1 MKKII
6 SLMLVVLLL
15 FTLVGCNQNEQMDE
29 MAKKIAQLEQA
40 LQNQADVNDELSTEL
55 DEQKAANDW
64 LGQLLLTQQGLLDE
78 QQGVIDKQQTQ
89 IGRAEEAIDN
99 LLGKPI
105 EFTESAPV
113 YGPREDE
120 VELKK
125 FFGYHPSQMDDF
137 KNYYETEFREVFDE
151 EFYLLENTNFVGGAS
166 HSFYFYAEENDGE
179 YVNPMIREEY
189 YVYDVALKEYADH
202 WTRDEDMDGG
212 AATVHFDVYL
222 APFPGLHFQIDL
234 AWHLDLYFGKETVGE
249 KEITY
254 FNIYLGN
261 QFAVCI
267 GTCYYKSYAPLTA
280 RWFEKYIM
288 NNLFKMED

>member
-6 SLMLVVLLL
+6 SLMLVLMLT
-15 FTLVGCNQNEQMDE
+15 FMLVGCNQNEQMDE
-29 MAKKIAQLEQA
+29 MAQKIAQLEQA
-40 LQNQADVNDELSTEL
+40 LQNQADVNDELNEL
-55 DEQKAANDW
+55 I
-64 LGQLLLTQQGLLDE
+64 LTQQGLLDE

-99 LLGKPI
+99 FLGKPI

-113 YGPREDE
+113 YGPREGE
-120 VELKK
+120 IELKK

-189 YVYDVALKEYADH
+189 YVYDVALKEYWDH
-202 WTRDEDMDGG
+202 WTRDQNIDGWN
-212 AATVHFDVYL
+212 ATVHFDVYL
-222 APFPGLHFQIDL
+222 APFSGLHYQVNFKD
-234 AWHLDLYFGKETVGE
+234 HLRLYFGKEMVRE
-249 KEITY
+249 EVITY
-254 FNIYLGN
+254 FNIYLGGD
-261 QFAVCI
+261 FDLVCV

-288 NNLFKMED
+288 NNLFKMEE